1 MYLQK
6 VLNQFIKSDNLK
18 NYIIF
23 EIIITLQNSKM
34 LSNLFRHKQSLFL
47 LFSILIFSSCATR
60 YKEALFTS
68 KTDAI
73 TDTLKTIHVVNDKG
87 PKDLY
92 YHIKPS
98 DLLAIKNLQNVEFG
112 SQNISTAAGAGDVAA
127 PSSFYV
133 EQDGNVILPVIG
145 KVQVGGLTRREATQ
159 KVQDLYE
166 RKLLKNPIIELT
178 VINLKVTLLG
188 EFKSQGNYLLEKDY
202 TTVIDILGQA
212 GGITENADP
221 KRLKIIRGDRSN
233 PEIIYANLK
242 DINTLGSPK
251 LVLQNNDVLYME
263 RKSSSKEKLQD
274 ILTYAQPVLLI
285 LNTIVILNSIR

>member
-1 MYLQK
+1 
-6 VLNQFIKSDNLK
+6 
-18 NYIIF
+18 
-23 EIIITLQNSKM
+23 M
-34 LSNLFRHKQSLFL
+34 LSTLLKHKQALFL
-47 LFSILIFSSCATR
+47 LFSVLFFSSCATR

-73 TDTLKTIHVVNDKG
+73 ADTLKTVHVVNDKG

-92 YHIKPS
+92 YHIKPA
-98 DLLAIKNLQNVEFG
+98 DLLVIKNLQNVEFG
-112 SQNISTAAGAGDVAA
+112 SQNISTGGGSGPTAA

-159 KVQDLYE
+159 KVQELYE
-166 RKLLKNPIIELT
+166 KKLLKDPIIELS

-188 EFKSQGNYLLEKDY
+188 EFKAQGNYLLEKDY
-202 TTVIDILGQA
+202 STVIDILGQA
-212 GGITENADP
+212 GGLTERADP

-242 DINTLGSPK
+242 DINSLASPK
-251 LVLQNNDVLYME
+251 LILQNNDILYLEPKNSASE
-263 RKSSSKEKLQD
+263 RFQT
-274 ILTYAQPVLLI
+274 IMTYAQPVLLI
-285 LNTIVILNSIR
+285 LNTIVILNNIR